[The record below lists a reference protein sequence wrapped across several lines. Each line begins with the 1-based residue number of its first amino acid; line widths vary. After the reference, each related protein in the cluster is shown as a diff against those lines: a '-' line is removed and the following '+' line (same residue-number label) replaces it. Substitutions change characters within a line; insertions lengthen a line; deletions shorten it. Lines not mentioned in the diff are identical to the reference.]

1 VPNLGGD
8 LLGNRAAP
16 VPPAGRGSEDGVTL
30 RARLTAAFLAVVLG
44 PVLIGAVF
52 VGITVSEVSN
62 RRAVER
68 LQVATTT
75 VRTTVDAACHEL
87 RSAAQIAARLYGGGS
102 AADQAS
108 AARDGVATRLAT
120 AVQITDEHGTIR
132 STAGQ
137 LIGPSAD
144 CASAYPAGTERPHS
158 LVARVRLTDQSGR
171 SIGEV
176 VAGVPVDRSFVSHL
190 GASTGVDVT
199 LLSAGDPLSTETAV
213 RADAIAGTAH
223 GLRGDQVKPTHDGVF
238 VRLAPAGTEQPLRL
252 ALSTTRSDSQTL
264 YAVLIGVVVLAGLV
278 AVGAAWWLA
287 DSTTR
292 PLAELAGAAD
302 RVAGGDLA
310 ARVPVRSRDEVGQ
323 LASTFNRMTR
333 EMQAYVQALTASRDQ
348 LRGNLGML
356 GDTLSNTHDLDG
368 ILSVILET
376 AMAATGAQ
384 SGVVLLVDGPDG
396 MHPNQLVARCA
407 DGFDGRISSLSS
419 IHVALGEGLLGGVA
433 QGGEPRRGRADG
445 IVLAPT
451 EPRCRTYIAVPFSGS
466 ARPGPTGGGDNGD
479 GEHGQLR
486 GVLALY
492 DRLGQDDFDDADLGT
507 LRTFA
512 GQAAVA
518 VDNVLLHQET
528 ERLSLTDPLTELWN
542 YRYLRVALSNEVE
555 RATRFDRRLSVLA
568 MDLDRFKEVNDTYG
582 HSAGDAV
589 LVAFAQRI
597 RAEIREIDL
606 ACRQGGEEFV
616 VLLPETDR
624 AGAAHLAERICA
636 AVRELRVPIA
646 APDGREP
653 WEIQVTVS
661 VGVAVYPDHGGTG
674 QDVLDAADDALYAAK
689 AAGRDTWRLAAGPPR
704 RRPGRTGPAT
714 AVSPADDA
722 PAGADQPPAGT
733 GPDGSGTRAGGAPA
747 AEAAAGE
754 GAADRPGGASH
765 RPRTPRQT
773 RGG

>member
-1 VPNLGGD
+1 
-8 LLGNRAAP
+8 
-16 VPPAGRGSEDGVTL
+16 
-30 RARLTAAFLAVVLG
+30 
-44 PVLIGAVF
+44 
-52 VGITVSEVSN
+52 
-62 RRAVER
+62 
-68 LQVATTT
+68 
-75 VRTTVDAACHEL
+75 
-87 RSAAQIAARLYGGGS
+87 
-102 AADQAS
+102 
-108 AARDGVATRLAT
+108 
-120 AVQITDEHGTIR
+120 
-132 STAGQ
+132 
-137 LIGPSAD
+137 
-144 CASAYPAGTERPHS
+144 
-158 LVARVRLTDQSGR
+158 
-171 SIGEV
+171 
-176 VAGVPVDRSFVSHL
+176 
-190 GASTGVDVT
+190 
-199 LLSAGDPLSTETAV
+199 
-213 RADAIAGTAH
+213 
-223 GLRGDQVKPTHDGVF
+223 
-238 VRLAPAGTEQPLRL
+238 
-252 ALSTTRSDSQTL
+252 
-264 YAVLIGVVVLAGLV
+264 
-278 AVGAAWWLA
+278 
-287 DSTTR
+287 
-292 PLAELAGAAD
+292 
-302 RVAGGDLA
+302 
-310 ARVPVRSRDEVGQ
+310 
-323 LASTFNRMTR
+323 
-333 EMQAYVQALTASRDQ
+333 YVQALTASRDQ

-396 MHPNQLVARCA
+396 AHPNQLVARCA
-407 DGFDGRISSLSS
+407 DGFDGRIRSLSS

-466 ARPGPTGGGDNGD
+466 ARPNPTGTADSGD

-542 YRYLRVALSNEVE
+542 YRYLRVALANEVE
-555 RATRFDRRLSVLA
+555 RATRFERRLSVLA

-624 AGAAHLAERICA
+624 AGAVALAERICA
-636 AVRELRVPIA
+636 AVRDLRVPIA

-661 VGVAVYPDHGGTG
+661 VGIAVYPDHGGTG
-674 QDVLDAADDALYAAK
+674 QEVLDAADDALYAAK
-689 AAGRDTWRLAAGPPR
+689 AAGRDTWRLAAGRTR
-704 RRPGRTGPAT
+704 RRGSQPGSVTPAHDT
-714 AVSPADDA
+714 PDDA
-722 PAGADQPPAGT
+722 RA
-733 GPDGSGTRAGGAPA
+733 PDRAPRPGGAPVSDDTPDRAPRPGGPAVSDGVA
-747 AEAAAGE
+747 APDDLPCPDAAGAPADAPPGDAAAPCADTDGATTSTGTGAGD